1 MTNYKTIQSFGHNE
15 VVIKTYEDL
24 MRPVYES
31 TLSAHVKT
39 SMAFGLSQL
48 GQYVVFGCMFFVG
61 GKVVENYG
69 ADPENVFIAMFAI
82 MFGAQQLGGAS
93 AFGPDMGKAKGASER
108 IFEIIDF
115 PSSINAIAIDEEK
128 EFENKKRISNI
139 EDIKGKVEFKNV
151 WFRYPT
157 RKEDFVL

>member
-48 GQYVVFGCMFFVG
+48 GQYVVFGSMFFVG

-82 MFGAQQLGGAS
+82 MFGA
-93 AFGPDMGKAKGASER
+93 
-108 IFEIIDF
+108 
-115 PSSINAIAIDEEK
+115 
-128 EFENKKRISNI
+128 
-139 EDIKGKVEFKNV
+139 
-151 WFRYPT
+151 
-157 RKEDFVL
+157 